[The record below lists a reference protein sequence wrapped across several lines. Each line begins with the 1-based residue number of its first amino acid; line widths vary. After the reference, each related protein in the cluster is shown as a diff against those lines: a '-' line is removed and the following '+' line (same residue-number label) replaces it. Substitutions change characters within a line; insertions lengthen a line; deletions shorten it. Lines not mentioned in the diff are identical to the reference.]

1 MKQIISQSATV
12 VLSVSAA
19 LANLCSVFV
28 VGTNRYDMEA
38 SVTSPSGVTEV
49 CDIEDLG
56 ASQYSI
62 KFIPKEM
69 GIHTVSVKHRGMHIP
84 GPWSLSVS
92 YWLPTAASPPP
103 VRDASGGHSVQ
114 FGIFFHGSGTESPA
128 GSRVVSYWG
137 REDFKNF

>member
-92 YWLPTAASPPP
+92 YWLPITPPFVTP
-103 VRDASGGHSVQ
+103 VAV
-114 FGIFFHGSGTESPA
+114 ILCNLGSFSTGLVLNPQQGPEWCLTGVEKTL
-128 GSRVVSYWG
+128 
-137 REDFKNF
+137 KNFN